1 MTELVG
7 AALPETVAMESV
19 LPHVNAS
26 LNLLATVLLVT
37 GLLLIKAGRER
48 AHRNVMLAAFA
59 VSCAFLGCYLAHKA
73 IHGDT
78 PFPRSAYPAWAVPY
92 YILLASH
99 VLLAVTVPFL
109 AIATIVLALR
119 DRRTAHKRLA
129 RITFPVWLYVSVT
142 GVLVYLVLYW
152 WCVPA
157 PAAG

>member
-1 MTELVG
+1 MTELLL
-7 AALPETVAMESV
+7 AV
-19 LPHVNAS
+19 LPDGDAGGSILPHINAS
-26 LNLLATVLLVT
+26 LNLLATVLLLA
-37 GLLLIKAGRER
+37 GIALIRSGRER

-59 VSCAFLGCYLAHKA
+59 VSCGFLGCYLAHKA
-73 IHGDT
+73 MHGDT
-78 PFPRSAYPAWAVPY
+78 PFPRDQYPAWAVPY
-92 YILLASH
+92 YIMLASH

-109 AIATIVLALR
+109 ATATIVLGLR
-119 DRRTAHKRLA
+119 DRRAAHKRLA